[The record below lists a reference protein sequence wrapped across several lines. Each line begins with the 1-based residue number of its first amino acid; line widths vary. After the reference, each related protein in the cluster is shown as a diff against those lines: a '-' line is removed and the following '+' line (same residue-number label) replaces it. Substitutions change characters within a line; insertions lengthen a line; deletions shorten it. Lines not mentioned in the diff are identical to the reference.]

1 MNSVNTNMEERNTNR
16 KMDTDIIDIQKENGV
31 FHEASLFTESTEWL
45 DENVIT
51 LCDVSIP
58 HFCGSTELI

>member
-1 MNSVNTNMEERNTNR
+1 MNFVNINMEERNTNR
-16 KMDTDIIDIQKENGV
+16 KMDTDIQKENGV

-45 DENVIT
+45 DEKVIT
-51 LCDVSIP
+51 LYDVSIP

>member
-1 MNSVNTNMEERNTNR
+1 MEERNTNR
-16 KMDTDIIDIQKENGV
+16 KIDTDIQKENGV

-51 LCDVSIP
+51 LYDVSIP

>member
-1 MNSVNTNMEERNTNR
+1 MEERNTNR
-16 KMDTDIIDIQKENGV
+16 KMDTDIQKENGV

>member
-1 MNSVNTNMEERNTNR
+1 MNSVNINMEERNTNR
-16 KMDTDIIDIQKENGV
+16 KMDTDIQKENGV

-45 DENVIT
+45 DEKVIT
-51 LCDVSIP
+51 LYDVSIP